1 MKDDKEK
8 KIEKTVQI
16 LKQLDEASLILVLHG
31 ANLLATRQKIAEKK
45 ELQET

>member
-1 MKDDKEK
+1 MNDDKEK

-16 LKQLDEASLILVLHG
+16 LKQLDETSLLLVVHG
-31 ANLLATRQKIAEKK
+31 ANLLAARQQIAEKK